1 MKKQKNYTK
10 GVASIYIRI
19 TVNGKRAESA
29 TGRSCEPG
37 RWNSKSGRSI
47 GTKEDSR
54 SLNSFL
60 DQLQNMVYDAH
71 ASLIK
76 AGHNITA
83 GSIKNRF
90 LGRKEKSQTLLHAIT
105 AHNQKVEALVGKAY

>member
-1 MKKQKNYTK
+1 MKTNFSLLFYMKKQKNYTK
-10 GVASIYIRI
+10 GVAPIYIRI

-29 TGRSCEPG
+29 TGRSCEPD
-37 RWNSKSGRSI
+37 RWNCKSGRSI

-71 ASLIK
+71 GELLKSVNL
-76 AGHNITA
+76 ITA
-83 GSIKNRF
+83 EFIGNVFMGKTI
-90 LGRKEKSQTLLHAIT
+90 ESQTLVKFRP
-105 AHNQKVEALVGKAY
+105 N

>member
-10 GVASIYIRI
+10 GVAPIYIRI

-29 TGRSCEPG
+29 TGRSCEPV
-37 RWNSKSGRSI
+37 RWNSKSGKSI

-60 DQLQNMVYDAH
+60 DQLQNMIYDAH
-71 ASLIK
+71 DSILK
-76 AGHNITA
+76 SGHGITA
-83 GSIKNRF
+83 ESIKSKF
-90 LGRKEKSQTLLHAIT
+90 LGLEEKSITLLQAIT
-105 AHNQKVEALVGKAY
+105 EQ